1 MTGYSRLI
9 TLPIILVYL
18 TGLCGCNN
26 KSAKA
31 PIGQEVKT
39 VTPAD
44 EKASLLKQ
52 LDRKFENPKVHFQ
65 LGQLYHS
72 EQLYDQAGY
81 HYNIAL
87 GFDPANR
94 NAQAAIVKLLM
105 DEKKDT
111 EARTKA
117 GLFMGQVASS
127 YPESLK
133 LARAFK
139 DQNVEEYALA
149 CYQQALRIQPE
160 SAEIYKD
167 LGFYHLN
174 SKGDRELAKGYLTR
188 SFQLD
193 SNQPDVAG
201 ELGRLGVEVRVPE
214 PPKKK
219 PRIWDK
225 IFRKKD
231 TQEKGT

>member
-1 MTGYSRLI
+1 MTGHSRFV
-9 TLPIILVYL
+9 TLLLIILVYL
-18 TGLCGCNN
+18 SGLCGCNS

-31 PIGQEVKT
+31 PMEQEVKT
-39 VTPAD
+39 VTPG
-44 EKASLLKQ
+44 EQKALLLKQ
-52 LDRKFENPKVHFQ
+52 LDRKFENPDAHFQ
-65 LGQLYHS
+65 LGQMYHS
-72 EQLYDQAGY
+72 EQLYDQAAY

-87 GFDPANR
+87 GFDPAQR

-117 GLFMGQVASS
+117 GLFMSQVVNS

-133 LARAFK
+133 LSRAFK
-139 DQNVEEYALA
+139 AQNVEEYALA

-174 SKGDRELAKGYLTR
+174 KGDGELAKSYLTR
-188 SFQLD
+188 SFQLN

-214 PPKKK
+214 APKKK
-219 PRIWDK
+219 PRIWDR
-225 IFRKKD
+225 IFRKND
-231 TQEKGT
+231 TKQKGT